1 MNELKRSAV
10 KPNAVA
16 APNHF
21 GEGRSRVGVNFME
34 QKTFFEHYRI
44 CVRDDGSAQ
53 ELGHTALC
61 TIYKGVDARSGDP
74 VAIKLIPIAS
84 LDESTREQF
93 EDQARAAQALDHINI
108 AKIHAFGVE
117 GDQFVYVGEY
127 LEGETTESWVA
138 THGPMTPDVVL
149 RIALQIVSALSAT
162 TFHKLTHRA
171 IQPSNLV
178 IVPGPTAEGDW
189 PLVKLINPGFAVTP
203 TTTNGATTATEA
215 PNFLQFASPEQLQR
229 APLDF
234 RSEIYSLGCTMCF
247 LLTGSAPF
255 PPSVTAA
262 QRLSTSP
269 RLKQLRR
276 FPKSIRNLIGHMVRD
291 NPEERPQDPVALAD
305 YMRECL
311 AGLDRRQ
318 TFARRLGLP
327 LIAAKRA
334 AVAAAIEKPR
344 RPLPMKGL
352 AIAAAIVLLLGLGT
366 MMAVRLP
373 KNLSALW
380 HRESKTIGVAVGV
393 PENPPVT
400 TEQNVA
406 QAPAQTA
413 APSSVANTVNASP
426 VQAPPPVSNESIA
439 SSSPAATSSPVVA
452 AQTSEPRPPA
462 QGPQTVWEREAGR
475 TIHQAPTA
483 QTPETGA
490 SEEANNDSQATNDTQ
505 ATAARKNQTA
515 PTSEVASKT
524 ETNTTSSAKKR
535 TASVRSARARVT
547 TSRVETGLPPLPSG
561 SFRAEFLGTTPDGR
575 LIFGMP
581 NGEVKYIRPRAHRF
595 RHYPIERREP
605 PFQAPYQ
612 PYD

>member
-1 MNELKRSAV
+1 
-10 KPNAVA
+10 
-16 APNHF
+16 
-21 GEGRSRVGVNFME
+21 ME

-53 ELGHTALC
+53 ELGRTALC

-74 VAIKLIPIAS
+74 VAIKLIPTAS

-117 GDQFVYVGEY
+117 GDQFAYVGEY

-138 THGPMTPDVVL
+138 THRPMTPDVVL

-162 TFHKLTHRA
+162 TFHKVTHRA

-366 MMAVRLP
+366 MMAIRLP

-393 PENPPVT
+393 PENPPAT

-406 QAPAQTA
+406 RAPAQTA
-413 APSSVANTVNASP
+413 APSSVANMVNASP

-490 SEEANNDSQATNDTQ
+490 SEEANNDSQAT
-505 ATAARKNQTA
+505 AARKNQA
-515 PTSEVASKT
+515 ASASEAAAKA
-524 ETNTTSSAKKR
+524 ETNTTSSAKRR
-535 TASVRSARARVT
+535 TASVRSTRPRVT

>member
-1 MNELKRSAV
+1 MIWGLAQSNRTLLPRRFICRG
-10 KPNAVA
+10 A
-16 APNHF
+16 AML
-21 GEGRSRVGVNFME
+21 GVNFME

-44 CVRDDGSAQ
+44 CVREDGSPQ
-53 ELGHTALC
+53 ELGQTALC
-61 TIYKGVDARSGDP
+61 TIYKGVDTRSGDS

-93 EDQARAAQALDHINI
+93 EEQGRSAQALDHINI

-117 GDQFVYVGEY
+117 GDQFVYVGEH
-127 LEGETTESWVA
+127 LEGETTEAWVA
-138 THGPMTPDVVL
+138 THGPMAPDVVL
-149 RIALQIVSALSAT
+149 RIALQVVSALGVA

-178 IVPGPTAEGDW
+178 IAPGPTAEGDW
-189 PLVKLINPGFAVTP
+189 PLVKLINPGFAATP
-203 TTTNGATTATEA
+203 TATNGVATATETS
-215 PNFLQFASPEQLQR
+215 NFLQFASPEQLQH
-229 APLDF
+229 APVDF

-255 PPSVTAA
+255 PAAVTAA

-269 RLKQLRR
+269 RFKQLRR
-276 FPKSIRNLIGHMVRD
+276 LPKSIRNLIGHMLRD
-291 NPEERPQDPVALAD
+291 NPDERPQDPVALAD
-305 YMRECL
+305 YMRDCL

-318 TFARRLGLP
+318 SFARRFGLP
-327 LIAAKRA
+327 PIMRRA
-334 AVAAAIEKPR
+334 ALVAAIEKPR
-344 RPLPMKGL
+344 RPLPMKAL

-366 MMAVRLP
+366 MAAVLLP

-393 PENPPVT
+393 PENPPAT

-406 QAPAQTA
+406 RAPAQTA
-413 APSSVANTVNASP
+413 APSPAANIVNASP
-426 VQAPPPVSNESIA
+426 VQAPPPVSNETAA
-439 SSSPAATSSPVVA
+439 SLSPAAQASSTPIVT
-452 AQTSEPRPPA
+452 AQSSEPRPPA

-475 TIHQAPTA
+475 TIHEAPTA
-483 QTPETGA
+483 QTPQTPETA
-490 SEEANNDSQATNDTQ
+490 DNEEANNDSQSTV
-505 ATAARKNQTA
+505 ARKSQTGSTLEA
-515 PTSEVASKT
+515 GSKT
-524 ETNTTSSAKKR
+524 ETNTTSSAKRR
-535 TASVRSARARVT
+535 TASTRTTRPRLT
-547 TSRVETGLPPLPSG
+547 TSRAESGLPPLRSG

-581 NGEVKYIRPRAHRF
+581 NGEVKYLRPRAHRF

-612 PYD
+612 PYDN